1 MKLAI
6 ILFAIQVMMLST
18 ACSTDYGKIQTEK
31 ELYKLL
37 GEPDEMDTITLCPS
51 RDISLH
57 EYQSGLYKYIPSSDS
72 IDVIEARYIK
82 KHNHQVIWYIKQTCD
97 SIKVI
102 DELSWDDRYVNY

>member
-1 MKLAI
+1 MI
-6 ILFAIQVMMLST
+6 IQLFMQAALFCFS
-18 ACSTDYGKIQTEK
+18 CSIDYDNVQTEK
-31 ELYKLL
+31 ELYELL
-37 GEPDEMDTITLCPS
+37 GKPNEIQTITL
-51 RDISLH
+51 RANHDISLH

>member
-1 MKLAI
+1 MKFALLQFA
-6 ILFAIQVMMLST
+6 ILFMMLST

-51 RDISLH
+51 HDISLH

-72 IDVIEARYIK
+72 VDVIEARYIK
-82 KHNHQVIWYIKQTCD
+82 DHNHQVIWYIKQTGG

-102 DELSWDDRYVNY
+102 DELSWNDKAINY

>member
-1 MKLAI
+1 
-6 ILFAIQVMMLST
+6 MLST
-18 ACSTDYGKIQTEK
+18 SCSTDYRNIQTEK

-37 GEPDEMDTITLCPS
+37 GAPNERDTITLCPS
-51 RDISLH
+51 CVISLH

-82 KHNHQVIWYIKQTCD
+82 KHNHQVIWYIKQTGD

-102 DELSWDDRYVNY
+102 DELSWDDKTINY